1 MRKGKKQTAIIN
13 LNNKLLEVMNWLYS
27 DDETDD
33 DETNNNE
40 QPDSTDM
47 PDLESEKSA
56 EQENQ
61 EGQGLKILTPNQ
73 MLSRLPITLA
83 QLKAKNNSENL

>member
-1 MRKGKKQTAIIN
+1 MRKGKKRTAIIN
-13 LNNKLLEVMNWLYS
+13 LNNKLLEFIIGFN
-27 DDETDD
+27 

-40 QPDSTDM
+40 QPDSTNM

-61 EGQGLKILTPNQ
+61 ERQGLKY
-73 MLSRLPITLA
+73 
-83 QLKAKNNSENL
+83 